1 MMEFVKLVISGM
13 MIGGLYALVGAA
25 VVLVYK
31 STEVVSLAHG
41 QLLAFGALLFWIFLV
56 PLGFPL
62 WFSLLLTFAF
72 AASIGLLV
80 ERFAMRPLIG
90 QPAFTAFLMTFAVF
104 VAMDGVF
111 QLILAGESRAYP
123 SFLHLRMLKIGGL
136 GIPLAG
142 LLSFG
147 LVLLL
152 FLILAGFFRY
162 TKTGLGMRATAD
174 DHQLAQA
181 TGIRVRNI
189 FSIIWIISAVV
200 AAVAGIATANVMD
213 IYYPLPYIGIKG
225 LIVALCGGL
234 NSLAGALLG
243 GLMLGVLEEMG
254 AGYLDPIVGGGVKEV
269 AAYVMLLLVL
279 LIKPYGFFGLIRIE
293 RI

>member
-1 MMEFVKLVISGM
+1 MMEFIKLTVSGLM
-13 MIGGLYALVGAA
+13 VGGLYALVGAA

-62 WFSLLLTFAF
+62 WLSLLLTFAF

-90 QPAFTAFLMTFAVF
+90 QPPFTAFLMTFAVF

-123 SFLHLRMLKIGGL
+123 SFLHLGMLKIGGL
-136 GIPLAG
+136 GIPMG
-142 LLSFG
+142 ELLSFG
-147 LVLLL
+147 VALLL
-152 FLILAGFFRY
+152 FLILAVLFRY
-162 TKTGLGMRATAD
+162 TKAGLGMRATAD

-200 AAVAGIATANVMD
+200 AAVGGIATANIMD
-213 IYYPLPYIGIKG
+213 ICYPLPYIGIKG
-225 LIVALCGGL
+225 LIVAICGGL
-234 NSLAGALLG
+234 NSLPGALLG
-243 GLMLGVLEEMG
+243 GLMLGVLEEWG
-254 AGYLDPIVGGGVKEV
+254 AGYMDPIVGGGVKEV
-269 AAYVMLLLVL
+269 AAYVLLLLVL
-279 LIKPYGFFGLIRIE
+279 LIKPYGLFGLIRIE